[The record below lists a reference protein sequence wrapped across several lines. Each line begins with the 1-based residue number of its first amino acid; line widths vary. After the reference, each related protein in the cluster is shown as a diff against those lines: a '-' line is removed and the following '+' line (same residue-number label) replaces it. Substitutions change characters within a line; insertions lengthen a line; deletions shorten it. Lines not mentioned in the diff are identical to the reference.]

1 MARQIPTP
9 RSTLSRSYR
18 RALAAIIAVLTG
30 LGGITAGAAAHNS
43 KNVILM
49 VADDLGFQAGCYGDP
64 IARTPG
70 LDRLAATGTRF
81 TRACCTSASCSAS
94 RSVILTGLHNHA
106 TGHYGHA
113 HGYNHFSTYDSVPT
127 LPRLLSAAGYRT
139 CSVGK
144 YHVAPEYVYH
154 FDAYPNE
161 GIAGARNSVRM
172 AENAIEWITS
182 GDDRP
187 FFLYWCTSDP
197 HRGGGPGGFANF
209 GGDPD
214 RYPGCRP
221 VTFDPSDLRPPP
233 WLPDHD
239 EVRRELA
246 EYYQA
251 IARMDQGIVRL
262 LDWLD
267 ESGHAADT
275 LVIFLS
281 DNGPPFPGAKTNL
294 HQAGMNLPLLVRSPD
309 AKTCGITCDARVNW
323 ADLVPTIL
331 DFCDVTPEPLP
342 PIERTENVGPPEF
355 RPRRTGPVQP
365 VAFHGRSFLDVL
377 EQPHPDG
384 WDETY
389 ASHTFHEI
397 TMYYPMRVVIEGDWK
412 LIFNI
417 AHALPYP
424 FASDLYRSPTWQG
437 VLQRK
442 EMMYGVRTVE
452 SYIHRPRFELY
463 DLATDPW
470 ETNNVATSSE
480 HQEVLERLQRKL
492 QAWQQAT
499 DDPWELKWRYE

>member
-1 MARQIPTP
+1 MHQTLAMLALLLWTAPLVFADEP
-9 RSTLSRSYR
+9 R
-18 RALAAIIAVLTG
+18 
-30 LGGITAGAAAHNS
+30 HNGR
-43 KNVILM
+43 NVILM
-49 VADDLGFQAGCYGDP
+49 VADDLGFQIGAYGDKLT
-64 IARTPG
+64 RTPG

-81 TRACCTSASCSAS
+81 IRANCTTASCSAS

-106 TGHYGHA
+106 TGHYGHSHA
-113 HGYNHFSTYDSVPT
+113 YNHFSTYDSVPT
-127 LPRLLSAAGYRT
+127 LPVMLAAAGYRT
-139 CSVGK
+139 ASVGK

-172 AENAIEWITS
+172 AENAIEWMS
-182 GDDRP
+182 GDDERP

-209 GGDPD
+209 PDDPN
-214 RYPGCRP
+214 RYPGCESF
-221 VTFDPSDLRPPP
+221 TFDPADIDVPP
-233 WLPDHD
+233 WLPDND
-239 EVRRELA
+239 ETRAELA

-267 ESGHAADT
+267 ESGRADDT
-275 LVIFLS
+275 LVIFIS

-309 AKTCGITCDARVNW
+309 VEQRGGTCDARVNW
-323 ADLVPTIL
+323 ADLTPTIL
-331 DFCDVTPEPLP
+331 DFCDVKPPPAP
-342 PIERTENVGPPEF
+342 PIQTIENVGPPEF
-355 RPRRTGPVQP
+355 RPERPNQKLQP
-365 VAFHGRSFLDVL
+365 VTFHGRSFLDVL
-377 EQPHPDG
+377 GEEHPEG

-417 AHALPYP
+417 AHELPYP
-424 FASDLYRSPTWQG
+424 FASDLYASPTWQG
-437 VLQRK
+437 VLQRG
-442 EMMYGVRTVE
+442 ESQYGMRTVD
-452 SYIHRPRFELY
+452 SYVHRPRFELY
-463 DLATDPW
+463 NLADDPW

-480 HQEVLERLQRKL
+480 HQATLERLQKKL
-492 QAWQQAT
+492 QAWQEETQ
-499 DDPWELKWRYE
+499 DPWELKWRYE